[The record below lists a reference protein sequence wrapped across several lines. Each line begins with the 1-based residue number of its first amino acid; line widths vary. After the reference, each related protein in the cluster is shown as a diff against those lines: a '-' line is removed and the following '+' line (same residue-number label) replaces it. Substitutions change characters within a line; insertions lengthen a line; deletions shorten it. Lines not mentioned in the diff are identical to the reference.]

1 VDAVQRVAQH
11 DLLCGDPVQSMEV
24 EQPHE
29 YPKAT
34 THTKRMPKPKV
45 VTKKRS

>member
-1 VDAVQRVAQH
+1 
-11 DLLCGDPVQSMEV
+11 MEV